1 VKLRMYD
8 DSDIKIAGDKPS
20 ESIKKAAEP
29 EPSAGDLK
37 SMESELMSAR
47 RLGVALAHEIDE
59 KQDDFTFGRD
69 ESENDTDMQRRI
81 LLTFAVAI
89 GLEKFTCS
97 PAAARTALNT
107 FYSTLKSIDVAFY
120 DDISNAGAFSFYYL
134 AVRRH
139 GDTERR
145 VGQTFAML
153 CSHDGDPVYQEL
165 GEALYCRFLG
175 SIREQIDAHGLL
187 KK

>member
-1 VKLRMYD
+1 MCD
-8 DSDIKIAGDKPS
+8 DFDIKIAGDKPS
-20 ESIKKAAEP
+20 ESIKSGSEP
-29 EPSAGDLK
+29 ENSA
-37 SMESELMSAR
+37 SELKAMQSDLERAR
-47 RLGVALAHEIDE
+47 QLGVSLAHEIDR
-59 KQDDFTFGRD
+59 KPTDFAFDRN
-69 ESENDTDMQRRI
+69 ESEGDDIVLQRRI
-81 LLTFAVAI
+81 LLSFAVAI
-89 GLEKFTCS
+89 GLESFTCA
-97 PAAARTALNT
+97 PVAARTALNT
-107 FYSTLKSIDVAFY
+107 FYSTLKTIDGAFY

-153 CSHDGDPVYQEL
+153 CSRDGDPVYQEL

-175 SIREQIDAHGLL
+175 SVREQIDAHGLL